1 MSNDILAIIPARAGS
16 KGIKNKNTKL
26 INGKPLISYAIDFAK
41 KSKLIDKIVISS
53 DDSKISKLYKDT
65 NIDFIERPKDLCRD
79 DSLVIDA
86 IRYTIDHLKQKSN
99 YVPKIIVLLECTSP
113 IKSLEDLELA
123 ISKVQ
128 NNEADSAT
136 SFKTSDISPNRLW
149 KIEDK
154 DPKPYI
160 DNSNPFLSRQ
170 KQPVAYKLTG
180 QFYVFSNSILKNNKN
195 STSLMMGRVYPV
207 ISSTKF
213 DIDIDYEAD
222 LILAEQII
230 KNLI

>member
-86 IRYTIDHLKQKSN
+86 IRYTIDHLKQKCVAHVYSPL
-99 YVPKIIVLLECTSP
+99 VFAIIML
-113 IKSLEDLELA
+113 
-123 ISKVQ
+123 
-128 NNEADSAT
+128 
-136 SFKTSDISPNRLW
+136 
-149 KIEDK
+149 
-154 DPKPYI
+154 YI
-160 DNSNPFLSRQ
+160 ITYLM
-170 KQPVAYKLTG
+170 LT
-180 QFYVFSNSILKNNKN
+180 
-195 STSLMMGRVYPV
+195 
-207 ISSTKF
+207 
-213 DIDIDYEAD
+213 
-222 LILAEQII
+222 
-230 KNLI
+230 

>member
-1 MSNDILAIIPARAGS
+1 MNNDILAIITARSGS
-16 KGIKNKNTKL
+16 KGIKNKNIRS

-53 DDSKISKLYKDT
+53 DDPKIFNLYKDS
-65 NIDFIERPKDLCRD
+65 NIEFIERPKDLCRD

-86 IRYTIDHLKQKSN
+86 IRYTIDQLKQKSQ

-113 IKSLEDLELA
+113 IKSLEDLESA

-128 NNEADSAT
+128 NNEADSST
-136 SFKTSDISPNRLW
+136 SFKVTDISPNRLW
-149 KIEDK
+149 KIDNKE
-154 DPKPYI
+154 PKPYI
-160 DNSNPFLSRQ
+160 ENSNPFLSRQ
-170 KQPVAYKLTG
+170 KQPQAYKLTG
-180 QFYVFSNSILKNNKN
+180 QFYVFSNSILKKNKT
-195 STSLMMGRVYPV
+195 SISLMMGKVYPV

-213 DIDIDYEAD
+213 DIDIDYEND